1 MVQALVCAL
10 PAAPQQ
16 GGPPA
21 CVQGAQGRRPP
32 FRITWQASSEPR
44 RPGKVEPAGT
54 PYPSV
59 NDADASPPSR
69 DRKFRTEQLC
79 RRILLRIVFPG
90 SCFGLKRAQRGEGRA
105 KKRSRRGPARFP
117 KRCSARGSFLL
128 HRSQEGKPTAR
139 APRQTFAAAPA
150 VLIWGRLSLS
160 SVLPVLAGPSRCERE
175 VPRCPGAGH
184 RRQNAIDLV
193 CRKGPRLEVNPVRAP
208 CAGSDR
214 CR

>member
-16 GGPPA
+16 GGPPG

-59 NDADASPPSR
+59 NESDASPPSR

-90 SCFGLKRAQRGEGRA
+90 SCFGLERAQRSEGRA
-105 KKRSRRGPARFP
+105 KKCSRRGPCPVP
-117 KRCSARGSFLL
+117 KTMQCSRKLSPTSVPRRKTDREGSTANLCRGPGRSHLGSF
-128 HRSQEGKPTAR
+128 E
-139 APRQTFAAAPA
+139 
-150 VLIWGRLSLS
+150 
-160 SVLPVLAGPSRCERE
+160 PVIGP
-175 VPRCPGAGH
+175 P
-184 RRQNAIDLV
+184 
-193 CRKGPRLEVNPVRAP
+193 GPRGPFPLREGTPMMPGTEPPAP
-208 CAGSDR
+208 ECD
-214 CR
+214 